1 MCLGLYDT
9 NPELCCLSHPRRLR
23 SLFSNETNVDF
34 NADGNFP
41 FSSWIL
47 LCVCVCV
54 CFFICFGFTS
64 SWQLQ
69 HRESDV
75 HNHLTILP
83 ARLCLSTSRKAK
95 GSRVWE
101 HADWS
106 WGKCWRVRSESL
118 LPSQGASRCLDSP
131 RSWNTCSVISGTLWY
146 DIVFT
151 SSFKSLQ
158 MFFFE
163 LVNYFGPCHSARAF
177 SSCGERAARCV
188 APLAGERGL
197 QGTWAR

>member
-1 MCLGLYDT
+1 MCLGLYHT

-54 CFFICFGFTS
+54 FLYLF
-64 SWQLQ
+64 WLQ

-75 HNHLTILP
+75 QNHLTILL

-95 GSRVWE
+95 GSGMWE

-106 WGKCWRVRSESL
+106 RGKCWRVRSESL

-146 DIVFT
+146 DIVFM
-151 SSFKSLQ
+151 SIFKSLQ

-163 LVNYFGPCHSARAF
+163 LVNYFGPCHSAWAL

-197 QGTWAR
+197 QGTWAQ